1 MARLNICK
9 LSPPFGFFKKK
20 DNLPKIRP
28 STDSNRVPN
37 ATSITVLDALAE
49 LAKIESENVRV
60 LSNNLSPIRE
70 DVTRT
75 LRSIQK
81 VADEL
86 KKDKIKL
93 DEHKW

>member
-28 STDSNRVPN
+28 SANSNRVTN

-49 LAKIESENVRV
+49 LAKIESENVLV
-60 LSNNLSPIRE
+60 LSNNLSPIKE
-70 DVTRT
+70 DVTST
-75 LRSIQK
+75 QGQY
-81 VADEL
+81 
-86 KKDKIKL
+86 KK
-93 DEHKW
+93 